1 MGQTKRDAGV
11 ACAAS
16 RASGLSRDPQAQETP
31 ALNADSSQP
40 AAEQSAPV
48 SLPQV
53 RPDALRLPGV
63 DGLRGVAVLMV
74 LVTHFCADF
83 WGLGPTRW
91 DNYFQIGTQALGT
104 GVDLFFVISGFLITS
119 ILMSTREDPKF
130 FRNFYMR
137 RGLRIFPLY
146 YFSLVAIALCG
157 WLWELKLY
165 PDGAL
170 PNLWFLL
177 HSSNVYF
184 ILEGWQSPAINP
196 MYSLAMEEHYY
207 LLFPLTVF
215 LLPPK
220 RLLWAL
226 LAMLAMS
233 AALRGV
239 INGLDLEQRWF
250 GREDHLLIYCNVLAR
265 ADGLAFGGLLAWCH
279 ERGLLERWR
288 RFYLPYV
295 AALGAVFFAIFVWK
309 KGFWVGSWKGP
320 LGVVG
325 YTLLASWFAA
335 MLAAVVTNAADWF
348 TRLVTMR
355 WLVKVGFYSY
365 SIYLFHELIKIGVE
379 HHVGLPQQLPPLLNS
394 RIPVMVGYTLLMSAA
409 TYAFAMVTWWLVE
422 EPCLRLKKH
431 FRYARAG

>member
-1 MGQTKRDAGV
+1 MEAGKNQTTAAADRAAAPEAPG
-11 ACAAS
+11 AC
-16 RASGLSRDPQAQETP
+16 
-31 ALNADSSQP
+31 
-40 AAEQSAPV
+40 
-48 SLPQV
+48 LPQV

-83 WGLGPTRW
+83 YGLGPTRW
-91 DNYFQIGTQALGT
+91 DNFFQIGTQALGT

-146 YFSLVAIALCG
+146 YFSLLAIGLYAAFTG
-157 WLWELKLY
+157 LKLF
-165 PDGAL
+165 PDGAM

-177 HSSNVYF
+177 HSSNIYF
-184 ILEGWQSPAINP
+184 ILEGWQSPAVNP

-207 LLFPLTVF
+207 LLFPLIVF

-220 RLLWAL
+220 RMPWAL
-226 LAMLAMS
+226 LAMLAVS
-233 AALRGV
+233 AGLRAA
-239 INGLDLEQRWF
+239 INGFDLEQRWL
-250 GREDHLLIYCNVLAR
+250 GREGHLLIYCNVLAR

-288 RFYLPYV
+288 RWYLPYV
-295 AALGAVFFAIFVWK
+295 AALGVAFFAIFVVK
-309 KGFWVGSWKGP
+309 KGFWVGSWKGV
-320 LGVVG
+320 LGIVG

-335 MLAAVVTNAADWF
+335 MLAAVITNAADWF

-365 SIYLFHELIKIGVE
+365 SIYLFHELIKIAIE
-379 HHVGLPQQLPPLLNS
+379 HHIGRPQELAPLLNS
-394 RIPVMVGYTLLMSAA
+394 RIPAMVGYTVAMSVL
-409 TYAFAMVTWWLVE
+409 TYLFAMVTWRLVE

-431 FRYARAG
+431 FRYSRAG